1 MRRMRRIV
9 WMLAMA
15 VGAAAILAAC
25 GGKDA
30 NDVVKELDRRA
41 GSMESYKGSGKMQ
54 LHGGETP
61 QEYSVEVWY
70 KKPNYYRIELT
81 NLKKDV
87 TQIVLRNDEGV
98 FVLTPHLKKSFR
110 FQSDWPNN
118 QGQVY
123 LYQTLVDAVLKDAHR
138 QFTEDKEKDA
148 YVFEVAGN
156 YPNHSFARQ
165 KIWLNRDNYAPQH
178 VEVTDSNNQ
187 LMVVVD
193 FEKFEFNSKLDKEH
207 FDMERNMSTAS
218 LLTVVPATAE
228 EEGQEGFGG
237 SSGEFAG
244 GPDAGA
250 AAGTA
255 GTGEEGQAFF
265 GIIEPAY
272 TPPHVSQIGIATVNL
287 GDTEGIVLRF
297 GGQYNYTLVESRP
310 QALHVTSRQGQIVDL
325 VETYGVLTG
334 EEQKTLTWTLDG
346 VEYRLSSGDLP
357 LDEMKKIAISV
368 QGQSGK

>member
-41 GSMESYKGSGKMQ
+41 GSLESYKGSGKMQ

-123 LYQTLVDAVLKDAHR
+123 LYQTLVDAVLKDTHR

-178 VEVTDSNNQ
+178 VEITDSNNQ

-193 FEKFEFNSKLDKEH
+193 FEKFEFDSKLDKEH

-218 LLTVVPATAE
+218 LLTVIPATAGE
-228 EEGQEGFGG
+228 QEGEGMGG
-237 SSGEFAG
+237 GLTG
-244 GPDAGA
+244 GVFEE
-250 AAGTA
+250 TA
-255 GTGEEGQAFF
+255 GEVPGEQLSF

-272 TPPHVSQIGIATVNL
+272 TPPHVSQIGITTVNL
-287 GDTEGIVLRF
+287 GDTEGIVLRY
-297 GGQYNYTLVESRP
+297 GGQYNYTLMESRP
-310 QALHVTSRQGQIVDL
+310 QAVHVTSSQGQIVDL
-325 VETYGVLTG
+325 VDTYGVLTG
-334 EEQKTLTWTLDG
+334 VEQKTLTWTLDG

-357 LDEMKKIAISV
+357 MDEMRKIAISV